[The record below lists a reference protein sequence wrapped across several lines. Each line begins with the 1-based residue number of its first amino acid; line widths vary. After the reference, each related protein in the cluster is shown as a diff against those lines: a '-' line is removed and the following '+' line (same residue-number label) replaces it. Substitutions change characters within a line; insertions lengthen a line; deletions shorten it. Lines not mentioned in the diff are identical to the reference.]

1 MLENYGSKI
10 PEKAKE
16 LVMML
21 GKSRDEEGKCIYY
34 VITLASVSIYL
45 CNHFYSGVIMM
56 HNSSVDGYFKWND
69 IQES

>member
-10 PEKAKE
+10 PDKAKE

-34 VITLASVSIYL
+34 ASVSFTSDSRVL
-45 CNHFYSGVIMM
+45 LS
-56 HNSSVDGYFKWND
+56 
-69 IQES
+69 